1 MIRFSLTI
9 SDHARVIIV
18 RTKTQAGKGQTTQMA
33 EQQTE
38 TQVIT
43 CHWHPAVSTG
53 LSCGQCRR
61 PICTDCLVQVPVG
74 IRCRECG
81 RAQPLPTFDV
91 GRVTYARALAA
102 AAFITVAGIILW
114 VILFRYIL
122 GPWTFV
128 LMPPAVGYA
137 AAELISRVV
146 NLKRGRGLMYI
157 AGGTVVVTVLAAIL
171 LLGVPMVSLWTL
183 LAVVGGVIIAIGRVK
198 L

>member
-1 MIRFSLTI
+1 
-9 SDHARVIIV
+9 
-18 RTKTQAGKGQTTQMA
+18 
-33 EQQTE
+33 
-38 TQVIT
+38 
-43 CHWHPAVSTG
+43 
-53 LSCGQCRR
+53 
-61 PICTDCLVQVPVG
+61 
-74 IRCRECG
+74 
-81 RAQPLPTFDV
+81 
-91 GRVTYARALAA
+91 LAA

-137 AAELISRVV
+137 GAELISRVV